1 MALGTYVRGLS
12 DCRAYGEI
20 FVDPP
25 DYAIL
30 NPVTRDRVNLSVVV
44 PLAHAAP
51 WSRRLDDFFD
61 ARVKQIPHLA
71 RRLAGAA
78 REAVH
83 AMGPLAY
90 RVTPPRLGG
99 VLLVG
104 DAAGFYDPFTGEG
117 LYTALRSAELLVE
130 VAHGALTRGDVSVRT
145 LGAYARARRRALRDK
160 EWVTRALQLV
170 IARRRLAN
178 SVAHR
183 LARRPALLE
192 LLMGVIGDFVPPR
205 ELLRWSFVRELLR
218 GDPAKGSL
226 KGDSQ

>member
-1 MALGTYVRGLS
+1 MALGTYVSGMT
-12 DCRAYGEI
+12 DCREYGEI

-51 WSRRLDDFFD
+51 WTRRLDDFFD

-78 REAVH
+78 RESVQAL
-83 AMGPLAY
+83 GPLAH
-90 RVTPPRLGG
+90 RVTPPLAGG

-117 LYTALRSAELLVE
+117 IFSALRGAELAATTAV
-130 VAHGALTRGDVSVRT
+130 GALRAGDYSARALHAYTRARQAAFSDKAVLNRMLQFLVRRRWAANRCARL
-145 LGAYARARRRALRDK
+145 LGA
-160 EWVTRALQLV
+160 
-170 IARRRLAN
+170 
-178 SVAHR
+178 
-183 LARRPALLE
+183 RPALLDAV
-192 LLMGVIGDFVPPR
+192 LGVIGDFVPAR
-205 ELLRWSFVRELLR
+205 ALLRPSAL
-218 GDPAKGSL
+218 SM
-226 KGDSQ
+226 